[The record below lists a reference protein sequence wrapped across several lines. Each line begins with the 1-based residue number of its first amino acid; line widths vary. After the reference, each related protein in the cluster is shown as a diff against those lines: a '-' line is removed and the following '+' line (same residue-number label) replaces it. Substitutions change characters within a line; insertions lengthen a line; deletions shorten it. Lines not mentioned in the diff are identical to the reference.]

1 MDIVKSF
8 AVGAGDMYYINHS
21 SSNFTIIDCCL
32 DYDDE
37 SKAAKS
43 RILRE
48 IADQS
53 RGKNIVRFISTHPD
67 EDHISGLATLNEQ
80 SKIQNFYR
88 VNNQVAK
95 AGEESEDF
103 KLYKVLRDNEDISFE
118 LALGCKRKWMNLSD
132 ASNGSANIECLW
144 PAKENDLYKIALEE
158 AKSVGK
164 PNNISP
170 VIRFTSGKFSFLWM
184 GDMETDMQKELAEK
198 VRIPETTVVFAPHHG
213 RKSGHIPAKLMQML
227 NPMLIIVGE
236 ADSKD
241 LDYYK
246 QQHTITQNTAKDI
259 AFCVEGNMLDIYVGN
274 PNYSVT
280 YPLYQRYYKPQVM
293 LGMHYIGGI
302 CITDD

>member
-8 AVGAGDMYYINHS
+8 AVGAGDMYYINHI

-37 SKAAKS
+37 SKAAKF
-43 RILRE
+43 RVLRE
-48 IADQS
+48 ISEQS

-67 EDHISGLATLNEQ
+67 EDHISGLTILNEQ

-88 VNNQVAK
+88 VNNQVTK
-95 AGEESEDF
+95 TGEESEDF

-118 LALGCKRKWMNLSD
+118 LTRGCKRRWMNLPD

-144 PAKENDLYKIALEE
+144 PIKENDLYKTALEL
-158 AKSVGK
+158 ARLTGK

-170 VIRFTSGKFSFLWM
+170 AIRFTSGKFSFLWM
-184 GDMETDMQKELAEK
+184 GDMETDMQEELAGK
-198 VRIPETTVVFAPHHG
+198 VGIPETTVVFAPHHG
-213 RKSGHIPAKLMQML
+213 RKTGHVPAKLMQML

-236 ADSKD
+236 ADSED

-246 QQHTITQNTAKDI
+246 QQRTITQNTAKDI
-259 AFCVEGNMLDIYVGN
+259 AFCVEGNMMDIYVGN

-280 YPLYQRYYKPQVM
+280 YPLYQRYYKPHAM
-293 LGMHYIGGI
+293 PGMHYIGGI
-302 CITDD
+302 FIADD